1 MRKYEQAKN
10 HGQRN
15 YPLFLLC
22 SLLVA
27 LVVVAI
33 PPVVASSMHEPDKVR
48 LSVNGPRP
56 VALAAEML
64 EKSYGWI
71 VTYEDPPF
79 THDSDLLVVTETVRR
94 DLDKFKPGEAPKV
107 FVPRGGK
114 LALDFDVEPATQRPA
129 AADLVIQQLL
139 DTYNVDGPG
148 TFRLERNGQR
158 LHIIGASAKN
168 KDGVWTAHQSVLD
181 ALITIPPQKRTGM
194 MLLQAFCAAVSEA
207 SHTPVFVG
215 MVPLNFFARYET
227 EAGAN
232 NQNAR
237 DFLLTQLDQVTGR
250 ARLSWQLLY
259 DSNRKTYLMNI
270 HSV

>member
-1 MRKYEQAKN
+1 MLKDEHAKN
-10 HGQRN
+10 HEQRN

-22 SLLVA
+22 SLVVV
-27 LVVVAI
+27 LVVIAI
-33 PPVVASSMHEPDKVR
+33 PPVGASSMHEPDKVR

-79 THDSDLLVVTETVRR
+79 THESDLLDVTETVRR
-94 DLDKFKPGEAPKV
+94 DLDKFKPGQAPKV
-107 FVPRGGK
+107 FVPRGGQ
-114 LALDFDVEPATQRPA
+114 LALEFDVEPATQRPA

-139 DTYNVDGPG
+139 DAYNLDGPG
-148 TFRLERNGQR
+148 TLRLERNGQR
-158 LHIIGASAKN
+158 LHIIGASAKD

-181 ALITIPPQKRTGM
+181 AVITIPPQKRTGM

-207 SHTPVFVG
+207 SHTPVLIG
-215 MVPLNFFARYET
+215 TGPLNLFVRYET
-227 EAGAN
+227 EAGAS

-237 DFLLTQLDQVTGR
+237 DFLITQLDQMTGR

-259 DSNRKTYLMNI
+259 DSNRKMYLMNI